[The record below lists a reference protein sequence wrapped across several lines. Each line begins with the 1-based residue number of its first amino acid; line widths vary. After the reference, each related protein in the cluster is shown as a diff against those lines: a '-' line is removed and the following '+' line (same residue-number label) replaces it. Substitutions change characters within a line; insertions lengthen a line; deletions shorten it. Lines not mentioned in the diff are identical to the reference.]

1 MVTVV
6 AEGIVSY
13 CGVKVKIDTD
23 RHLGPEQAAV
33 RCAGEQVGHVTNAE
47 YGSQMLALGGVRH
60 LTGGSKKE
68 GNVTCQMM
76 LDLCNKQAVEL
87 AIDGGAAIQ
96 VQAGRAPVINGVTEE
111 RMRVGCGSATIGIF
125 ARQWI
130 GHTDEVI
137 VVDDHITG
145 VLTEHQAGKF
155 LDMRPSGIRS
165 EEHTSELQSLMRISY
180 AVFCLKKKTTHN

>member
-1 MVTVV
+1 
-6 AEGIVSY
+6 
-13 CGVKVKIDTD
+13 
-23 RHLGPEQAAV
+23 
-33 RCAGEQVGHVTNAE
+33 
-47 YGSQMLALGGVRH
+47 
-60 LTGGSKKE
+60 
-68 GNVTCQMM
+68 MM

-155 LDMRPSGIRS
+155 LDMRPSGIRVRGRRSTPGRYFQVAEPGTGRS

-180 AVFCLKKKTTHN
+180 AVFCLKTTKE

>member
-1 MVTVV
+1 
-6 AEGIVSY
+6 
-13 CGVKVKIDTD
+13 
-23 RHLGPEQAAV
+23 
-33 RCAGEQVGHVTNAE
+33 
-47 YGSQMLALGGVRH
+47 MLALGGVRH

-125 ARQWI
+125 ARQWL
-130 GHTDEVI
+130 GHTVEVI
-137 VVDDHITG
+137 VVDAHITG
-145 VLTEHQAGKF
+145 VLNEPQAGKF
-155 LDMRPSGIRS
+155 LQCGTRSIALGGRRPRPGPSFP
-165 EEHTSELQSLMRISY
+165 LP
-180 AVFCLKKKTTHN
+180 N